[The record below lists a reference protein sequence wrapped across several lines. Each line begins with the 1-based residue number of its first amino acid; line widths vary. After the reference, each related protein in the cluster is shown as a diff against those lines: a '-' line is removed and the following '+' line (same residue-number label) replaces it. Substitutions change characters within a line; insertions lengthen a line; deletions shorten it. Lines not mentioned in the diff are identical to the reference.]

1 MVQRARRRDQVEG
14 GAVERQRGRVALDEL
29 DVRGRTLAT
38 LGEELGNEV
47 DADDL
52 AHERR
57 QRNRERTRAGA
68 DVEGTLVPGQRQ
80 QVGDS
85 FARLRRAPVL
95 LSSDERG
102 RLGEPPPYFSG
113 FVPAIQMMTRVN

>member
-1 MVQRARRRDQVEG
+1 MQRARRRDQVEG

-57 QRNRERTRAGA
+57 QRDRQRARAGA
-68 DVEGTLVPGQRQ
+68 DVEGPLVPGRRQ

-95 LSSDERG
+95 LRGDERG
-102 RLGEPPPYFSG
+102 RLGEPPPYFNG

>member
-1 MVQRARRRDQVEG
+1 MAARELEQLRD
-14 GAVERQRGRVALDEL
+14 
-29 DVRGRTLAT
+29 
-38 LGEELGNEV
+38 EV

-57 QRNRERTRAGA
+57 QRNRERPRARA
-68 DVEGTLVPGQRQ
+68 DVEGPLVPGQRQ

-113 FVPAIQMMTRVN
+113 FVPAIQMMTRVNWPSALMSKKLQLCMSFFVPSESSPM